1 MLYNGKSMKKIK
13 TNTYYSMSDLV
24 RKIIKDEKENGQL
37 KINET
42 QFTDKT
48 KNLVKKIHHVILPSL
63 ELSELITEYE
73 ENKKTPYII
82 EWKPFFYSLL
92 KYYFL
97 DGTTR
102 ETNSIRTQIIKKEHN
117 VDNSLY
123 NYKWEIYTRL
133 IYAIAKGKTPETFL
147 PKLFQTKLYYQA
159 RVHEY
164 EDCIKRNIDNLFYRI
179 KEINNFSATSSL
191 LKDII
196 IIFDSII
203 KISFDGIDEV
213 PINLEISF
221 PKSLIKEPDLLLE
234 EVNKLN
240 ISQRVSIQIL
250 QYKIQESLI
259 KLFLKINREETL
271 SSKTLNSLI
280 EINSKLITAIK
291 NSGIGSVI
299 TEFQITT
306 PQEIISY
313 TKEEWESFFKNGYII
328 RERHLQING

>member
-1 MLYNGKSMKKIK
+1 MKKVI
-13 TNTYYSMSDLV
+13 TEQTYSMSDLV

-73 ENKKTPYII
+73 DNKRTPYTI
-82 EWKPFFYSLL
+82 EWKPFFYCLL

-97 DGTTR
+97 KGTTK
-102 ETNSIRTQIIKKEHN
+102 ETNPIRTQIIERDHN
-117 VDNSLY
+117 IENSLY
-123 NYKWEIYTRL
+123 DYKWEIYTCL
-133 IYAIAKGKTPETFL
+133 IYAIAKGKTPDIFL
-147 PKLFQTKLYYQA
+147 SRLYQTKLHYQA
-159 RVHEY
+159 RIHSCEN
-164 EDCIKRNIDNLFYRI
+164 CITKNIDEIFSRI
-179 KEINNFSATSSL
+179 NEINNFSATSSL
-191 LKDII
+191 LKNII
-196 IIFDSII
+196 LIFDSII
-203 KISFDGIDEV
+203 KISFNGIDEV
-213 PINLEISF
+213 PIKLEISF
-221 PKSLIKEPDLLLE
+221 PKSFIKEPDLLLE

-259 KLFLKINREETL
+259 KLFLKINGEETL

-280 EINSKLITAIK
+280 EINSKLIKAIK
-291 NSGIGSVI
+291 NSGIGCVI
-299 TEFQITT
+299 TEFRTIT

-313 TKEEWESFFKNGYII
+313 TKEEWESLFSKGNVI
-328 RERHLQING
+328 RETPSN